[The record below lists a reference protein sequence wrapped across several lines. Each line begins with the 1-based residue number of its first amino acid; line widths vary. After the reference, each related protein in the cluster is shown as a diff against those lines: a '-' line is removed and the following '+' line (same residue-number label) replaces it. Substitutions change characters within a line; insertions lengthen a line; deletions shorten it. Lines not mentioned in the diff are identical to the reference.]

1 MNDDNAAATGKMIF
15 FVHPSAFVQNTIL
28 DELIQQEFEVYIIKD
43 EEKLKRIL
51 RNHTNSII
59 FASIEETLSAAKWEA
74 WIRQIMGDQ
83 ATRSIG
89 VGILSSTNNEEARRL
104 YINTLKVSCGFIHVK
119 VDKTKVIEAMLATLK
134 AADAKGRRKFLR
146 ADTRDEKMTT
156 INLPTKN
163 GFVTGEIRDISVV
176 GLACTFPEDPELGK
190 NALFP
195 DIQIKLQGVLIKV
208 EGIVFGF
215 RMDGQDK
222 VYVFLFTPKTDSAV
236 RVKIRTYIQKNLQA
250 KIDDELKFQ

>member
-1 MNDDNAAATGKMIF
+1 MSEDNAATTGKMIF

-28 DELIQQEFEVYIIKD
+28 DELTQQEYEIYVIKD
-43 EEKLKRIL
+43 EEKLQRIL
-51 RNHTNSII
+51 KNHANSII

-83 ATRSIG
+83 ATRSVGI
-89 VGILSSTNNEEARRL
+89 GILSSTNSEEARRL

-134 AADAKGRRKFLR
+134 AADAKGRRKYLR

-176 GLACTFPEDPELGK
+176 GLACTFPEDPELSK
-190 NALFP
+190 NALFS

-215 RMDGQDK
+215 RMDGPDK
-222 VYVFLFTPKTDSAV
+222 VYVFLFTSKTDSAV
-236 RVKIRTYIQKNLQA
+236 KVKIRTYIQKNLQA
-250 KIDDELKFQ
+250 KVDDELKFQ